1 METFVRGTQIEIE
14 PNSRPFLLK
23 RLVADGFDTV
33 LIFGLYLAF
42 TFLILRTPLADTYHL
57 HVNTADAMVKEAAE
71 KYQGDAEAIAAE
83 LNGSETYRNEALAAN
98 LHGYLLKAL
107 AIFAAEGILLL
118 AVPLLNRERMTAG
131 KRLAG
136 VMPFNE
142 RRQSLARGIQIFNR
156 FLFVFLLDSLALY
169 LLTGT
174 MTFLLVPVI
183 RLTEMLLNRKN
194 KTVCDFLTGIMII
207 EKLSYDGIN

>member
-1 METFVRGTQIEIE
+1 MKTVVRGTQIEIE

-23 RLVADGFDTV
+23 RLVADGFDIV
-33 LIFGLYLAF
+33 LIFGLYLLF
-42 TFLILRTPLADTYHL
+42 TFLILQTPLADTYHQ
-57 HVNTADAMVKEAAE
+57 HADAADAMVREAAGRH
-71 KYQGDAEAIAAE
+71 QGDADAVAAE
-83 LNGSETYRNEALAAN
+83 LNGSEAYRNEALAAN
-98 LHGYLLKAL
+98 LHGYLLKGL
-107 AIFAAEGILLL
+107 AVLAAEGILLL
-118 AVPLLNRERMTAG
+118 AVPMLNKERMTVG

-142 RRQSLARGIQIFNR
+142 KRQSRARGVQIFYR

-194 KTVCDFLTGIMII
+194 KTVCDFVTGIMII
-207 EKLSYDGIN
+207 EKTSYDGIN

>member
-23 RLVADGFDTV
+23 RLVADGFDIV
-33 LIFGLYLAF
+33 LIFGLYLLF
-42 TFLILRTPLADTYHL
+42 TFLILQMPLADTYHR
-57 HVNTADAMVKEAAE
+57 HADAADAMVREAAE
-71 KYQGDAEAIAAE
+71 KYQGDAEAVAAE
-83 LNGSETYRNEALAAN
+83 LNGSEAYRNEALAAN
-98 LHGYLLKAL
+98 LHGYLLKGL
-107 AIFAAEGILLL
+107 AILAAEGILLL
-118 AVPLLNRERMTAG
+118 AVPLLNKERMTMG
-131 KRLAG
+131 KKLAG

-142 RRQSLARGIQIFNR
+142 KRQSRARGVQIFYR

-174 MTFLLVPVI
+174 MTFLLVPVV

-194 KTVCDFLTGIMII
+194 KTVCDFVTGIMII
-207 EKLSYDGIN
+207 EKISYDGIN